1 MNGRLNEILTL
12 TDAVQ
17 QAIDAGEWQR
27 AHDVDV
33 ERRAL
38 LEALA
43 LQRGD
48 PAALGAALADVRART
63 YVLMGQVEHHKRR
76 VLREASTVKTAH
88 AAAAAY
94 TEAEWSP

>member
-1 MNGRLNEILTL
+1 MNGRLNEILAL

-43 LQRGD
+43 LEQGD
-48 PAALGAALADVRART
+48 AAALGAALANVQART
-63 YVLMGQVEHHKRR
+63 YVLIGQVEHHKRR
-76 VLREASTVKTAH
+76 VLREATTVKTAH
-88 AAAAAY
+88 TAVAAY
-94 TEAEWSP
+94 TEAEFSR